1 MGDNGYGNDGY
12 NSRPREN
19 YMRKEVDIDELWNNN
34 IHSGINFAKYE
45 SIKVNV
51 DGENQPEP
59 IAKFSEA
66 GFCGLLAS
74 NVKRAKYETPTP
86 VQKNALPS
94 IMAGRDLM
102 ACAQTGS
109 GKTASFLLPM
119 INKMIETKANS
130 RPADGGRVSPQAII
144 ITPTRELAIQI
155 HDEARKFS
163 SGSPIVSQC
172 I

>member
-1 MGDNGYGNDGY
+1 MGDYGYGNDGY
-12 NSRPREN
+12 NSKPREN

-51 DGENQPEP
+51 DGENKPEP

-86 VQKNALPS
+86 VQKNALPI

-109 GKTASFLLPM
+109 GKTAAFLLPM
-119 INKMIETKANS
+119 INKMIETKA
-130 RPADGGRVSPQAII
+130 DGKTNGW
-144 ITPTRELAIQI
+144 
-155 HDEARKFS
+155 RKS
-163 SGSPIVSQC
+163 IATGHYYYPHQGAGYPDS
-172 I
+172 